1 MTADNSHL
9 RMMANH
15 DGAAILDTR
24 LGNIT
29 TLNPTGMYIWRAL
42 ERGESVEAIALDLA
56 RDTGEEISTL
66 EQDVREFID
75 ALRGQGLLPS

>member
-1 MTADNSHL
+1 
-9 RMMANH
+9 MMANH

-56 RDTGEEISTL
+56 RDTGEEISAL

>member
-1 MTADNSHL
+1 MTTDNSHL

-24 LGNIT
+24 LGNLT
-29 TLNPTGMYIWRAL
+29 TLNPTGMYIWQAL
-42 ERGESVEAIALDLA
+42 GRGESVEVIALDLA

-66 EQDVREFID
+66 ERDVREFID
-75 ALRGQGLLPS
+75 ALRDQGLLPS

>member
-1 MTADNSHL
+1 MTTDHSHL

-29 TLNPTGMYIWRAL
+29 TLNPTGIYIWQAL
-42 ERGESVEAIALDLA
+42 GRGESVEAIALDLA
-56 RDTGEEISTL
+56 RDTGEEISAL
-66 EQDVREFID
+66 ERDVREFID